1 MRTEDLEALVVH
13 AIVEHR
19 SDEDLWYQLCKGTRT
34 PQEVASI
41 RRAHE
46 SPEAL
51 ATKLVLFSPAPA
63 CVREATLRHLQR
75 EHAST
80 SRSPDSTRTISEP
93 VPLLEARRRR
103 GGSVG
108 TVLRVVVAI
117 AAVVLL
123 WRLARPGPETNE
135 VLPVFDVE
143 IAAAT
148 PGGMRGVG
156 DSPPDA
162 RCDAHLR
169 MDQDLHVRLRPREAL
184 AEPLAVAI
192 SATPRTAPGCGSRC
206 RSPRR
211 APRAS

>member
-123 WRLARPGPETNE
+123 WRLARPGPRVWLPLSKPSQSTEG
-135 VLPVFDVE
+135 VLKIQQPM
-143 IAAAT
+143 AQLRLQ
-148 PGGMRGVG
+148 PGIWTLTFHVSLEARGDG
-156 DSPPDA
+156 A
-162 RCDAHLR
+162 RAP
-169 MDQDLHVRLRPREAL
+169 QE
-184 AEPLAVAI
+184 VAI
-192 SATPRTAPGCGSRC
+192 ESIVCVEDRG
-206 RSPRR
+206 RR
-211 APRAS
+211 